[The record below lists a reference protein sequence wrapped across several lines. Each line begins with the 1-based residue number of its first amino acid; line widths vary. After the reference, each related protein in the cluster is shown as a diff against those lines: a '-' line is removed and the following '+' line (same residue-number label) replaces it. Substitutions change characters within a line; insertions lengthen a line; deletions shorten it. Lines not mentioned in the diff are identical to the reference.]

1 MYIEVFFI
9 DNFIMNA
16 LILRMTSSLVR
27 RKAPL
32 WLILLGSA
40 LGALYASLSVT
51 VARALML
58 LPFKLSLGFVI
69 ALFIPFRSFKDY
81 ALNVAALYFSSFV
94 AGGAVVCLQC
104 IIEKLCGGNGAIGS
118 VSFTAAFLGAASAF
132 AAPRFFRKLH
142 GINLSECTK
151 RRLRLCHKGIICEF
165 EAVIDT
171 GNSLKEP
178 ISGIPVII
186 VNAPQF
192 TDFAFLPIPYA
203 TIDAQCIMYG
213 FMPDRIEIYQGGWI
227 AVSAAVALSQKE
239 LVGTKAILPPS
250 VLPA

>member
-51 VARALML
+51 IARALTL

-69 ALFIPFRSFKDY
+69 ALFIPFRSLKDY

-151 RRLRLCHKGIICEF
+151 RRLRLCHKGIIC
-165 EAVIDT
+165 
-171 GNSLKEP
+171 
-178 ISGIPVII
+178 
-186 VNAPQF
+186 
-192 TDFAFLPIPYA
+192 
-203 TIDAQCIMYG
+203 
-213 FMPDRIEIYQGGWI
+213 
-227 AVSAAVALSQKE
+227 
-239 LVGTKAILPPS
+239 
-250 VLPA
+250 